1 MLLFPHPR
9 FRKPRGHAGRVAP
22 AAPPAPGGAPV
33 LVAASCDESPTL
45 TLVFDRPVDV
55 SGMDV
60 AAIRVDNGLLM
71 FSYAGWQAPVLL
83 DPTTVQVLLEGT
95 TDYDGP
101 GVILDA
107 PGGAGIVA
115 AEDGA
120 AWAGVDDLALPFP

>member
-1 MLLFPHPR
+1 MLLRPIPLIYRHR
-9 FRKPRGHAGRVAP
+9 AGTQRRAAAAP
-22 AAPPAPGGAPV
+22 APVATPV
-33 LVAASCDESPTL
+33 LIAASCDESPTL

-55 SGMDV
+55 SAMDV

-71 FSYAGWQAPVLL
+71 FSYVGHGTPTLAS
-83 DPTTVQVLLEGT
+83 PTTVDVALSGT

-115 AEDGA
+115 AGDGA